1 MTSIAKIVS
10 RLGGAVKKTNLLQH
24 KLRQNSV
31 NFSFKNTGILPG
43 SKLLFIY
50 PLVHFQ
56 IPTQGIFPILL
67 LKLLINE
74 SIMDCGDI
82 GASSV
87 IKKVLIQTSHFQKH
101 YKKNWFVYLGLQ
113 CFFFILG
120 NNGIFLKNYFQIY
133 LEKLMMRSFL
143 VQNRR
148 QEMEENFV
156 IQFLGSISI

>member
-1 MTSIAKIVS
+1 MRVSVQLAAIEGHPQLPFFGIHSYMTSIAKIVS

-101 YKKNWFVYLGLQ
+101 YKKN
-113 CFFFILG
+113 
-120 NNGIFLKNYFQIY
+120 
-133 LEKLMMRSFL
+133 
-143 VQNRR
+143 
-148 QEMEENFV
+148 
-156 IQFLGSISI
+156 